1 MNREIEGLVIDRM
14 NDRDRSDLYT
24 KMIED
29 RERQIAELKK
39 KIAECRAFDRISRE
53 KHKNLKKTSEVIE
66 EIISAGQISDS
77 QLRMLVKK
85 VTVHQNEDATLNIE
99 FEMNGNWNGSYAVM
113 ISGGKPGDSLRIEE
127 FPQEFYDA
135 MLKEDMEREREGALL
150 PPSDD
155 LHYEEPPEE
164 YYEAMLREEME
175 RMKIEGQ

>member
-1 MNREIEGLVIDRM
+1 M
-14 NDRDRSDLYT
+14 NDRSRSDLYT
-24 KMIED
+24 RMIEE
-29 RERQIAELKK
+29 RERQITELKK
-39 KIAECRAFDRISRE
+39 KIAECKVFDRISRE

-66 EIISAGQISDS
+66 EIIAAEQISVS
-77 QLRMLVKK
+77 LLKKKMKK
-85 VTVHQNEDATLNIE
+85 VTVHHNEDATLNIE

-135 MLKEDMEREREGALL
+135 MLKEDMEREKEGALL
-150 PPSDD
+150 PPSDE
-155 LHYEEPPEE
+155 LHDEEPPEE